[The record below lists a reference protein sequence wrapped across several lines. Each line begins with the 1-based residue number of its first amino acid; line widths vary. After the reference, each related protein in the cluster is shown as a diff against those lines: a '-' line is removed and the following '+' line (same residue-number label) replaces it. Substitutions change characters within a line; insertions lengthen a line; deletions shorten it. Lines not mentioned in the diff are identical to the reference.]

1 MCLTTVLA
9 ARKSEIPDLC
19 LGEPRFP
26 VILGLSHVLPTTP
39 GKSAERDVAGGGPG
53 VHATGTHIG
62 IHTCENM
69 YIGIQA
75 KSYPLK
81 SAYSLFNTHSFKLA

>member
-1 MCLTTVLA
+1 MLA
-9 ARKSEIPDLC
+9 AGKSEIPDLC

-26 VILGLSHVLPTTP
+26 VILRLSHVLPTTP
-39 GKSAERDVAGGGPG
+39 GKSVKRDVAGGGPG

-62 IHTCENM
+62 IHACENM

-75 KSYPLK
+75 KSCPLK
-81 SAYSLFNTHSFKLA
+81 SACNLFNTHSFKLA

>member
-1 MCLTTVLA
+1 MLA
-9 ARKSEIPDLC
+9 AGKSEIPDLC

-26 VILGLSHVLPTTP
+26 VMLGLSHVLPTIP

-62 IHTCENM
+62 IHACENM

-75 KSYPLK
+75 KSYRLK